1 MPFTM
6 RATLRIVLILLAALL
21 IPEGLLAHARL
32 TGSTPAAGATL
43 AESPREVRLVFS
55 ERPEVALVSLRIISG
70 TDTLAVGQ
78 IERDPSDANAIVGR
92 IGSALTPGPHRIL
105 WSVTARDGH
114 RITGAIDFSVAA
126 PAGVAAP
133 AETAPPPDLAVADDA
148 SGTAPAAV
156 AGAFGVIAVR
166 WLGFAALFAMIGA
179 VAFRFFVM
187 GRLGTGDADTFV
199 GIASTNAATLGFV
212 AAGGLVLSSAIRLAR
227 ESSDMPD
234 IPMTSILFGSSW
246 GRMLFAQLVVA
257 ALAGVGFRLAHRAAQ
272 SSRANGWRLALVSAL
287 VLGAIP
293 ALSGHAIG
301 GNRAPLAVPAD
312 IIHVIVGSA
321 WLGTLLVIVIVG
333 IPAALKTPDA
343 LRPGARVAAMINAFS
358 PLALMCGGIVVATG
372 IGSSV
377 IRVPRLDA
385 LWTTP
390 YGVVLSLKL
399 MFVALLFLAGAWNWR
414 RMKPRLTGDD
424 AVGPLR
430 SSASL
435 ELILAGAV
443 LAITS
448 FLVALEPP

>member
-1 MPFTM
+1 M
-6 RATLRIVLILLAALL
+6 RTGAAAASIALLATLVTPGVLA
-21 IPEGLLAHARL
+21 AHARL
-32 TGSTPAAGATL
+32 VSSSPSAGAVVAT
-43 AESPREVRLVFS
+43 SPGEIRLVFS
-55 ERPEVALVSLRIISG
+55 ERPEVALVSLRIVTG
-70 TDTLAVGQ
+70 TDTLAIGQ
-78 IERDPSDANAIVGR
+78 IGRDSSDANMIVGR
-92 IGSALTPGPHRIL
+92 VAAALTPGSHRIL

-114 RITGAIDFSVAA
+114 RIIGTIDFSVAA
-126 PAGVAAP
+126 PAGFATP
-133 AETAPPPDLAVADDA
+133 AETAPPADPAVVDDEQ
-148 SGTAPAAV
+148 GTASAAV
-156 AGAFGVIAVR
+156 AGAFGVVAVR
-166 WLGFAALFAMIGA
+166 WLGFAALFAIIGA

-212 AAGGLVLSSAIRLAR
+212 AAGGLVLASAVRLAR
-227 ESSDMPD
+227 ESADMPD
-234 IPMTSILFGSSW
+234 IPFASILFSSSW
-246 GRMLFAQLVVA
+246 GRMLFAQLVIA
-257 ALAGVGFRLAHRAAQ
+257 ALAGAGFRLAHRAAQ
-272 SSRANGWRLALVSAL
+272 SSRANGWRLALICAL

-301 GNRAPLAVPAD
+301 GHRAPLAVPAD

-321 WLGTLLVIVIVG
+321 WLGTLVVIVIVG
-333 IPAALKTPDA
+333 IPAALKTPDV

-377 IRVPRLDA
+377 IRIPRLDA

-399 MFVALLFLAGAWNWR
+399 MFVVLLFLAGAWNWR

-424 AVGPLR
+424 AVSPLR

-448 FLVALEPP
+448 LLVALEPP